1 MILTSPIAALPE
13 GISQSIQNVPFGSS
27 CKVALE
33 YRTRFWERFANPIY
47 GGCSTTTDAPGIGY
61 VCYPSYCLNCTG
73 PATLL
78 ASYSIRD
85 WGDNWVSVLEEDH
98 VRYVV
103 DAMVDIHGQ
112 VARDEYTGKYVLRCW
127 RLDEYEAGS
136 WASPTIGMHQTYI
149 PEYFKTYSNVC
160 TQLHP
165 TYVWLF

>member
-1 MILTSPIAALPE
+1 M
-13 GISQSIQNVPFGSS
+13 
-27 CKVALE
+27 
-33 YRTRFWERFANPIY
+33 
-47 GGCSTTTDAPGIGY
+47 
-61 VCYPSYCLNCTG
+61 
-73 PATLL
+73 
-78 ASYSIRD
+78 
-85 WGDNWVSVLEEDH
+85 LEEDH

-112 VARDEYTGKYVLRCW
+112 VARDEYTGKYVRRCW